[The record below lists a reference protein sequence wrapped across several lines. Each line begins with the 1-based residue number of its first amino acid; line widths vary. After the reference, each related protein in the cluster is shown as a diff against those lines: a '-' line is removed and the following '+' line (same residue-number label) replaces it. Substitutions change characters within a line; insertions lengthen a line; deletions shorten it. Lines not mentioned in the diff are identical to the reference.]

1 MSLLLLLSHGGP
13 APALPPEAIPP
24 EALAAIND
32 LDEALLEVGQNA
44 TLRRLQLVSGIQSVL
59 SSVDVRIVM
68 RQYQPDEL
76 VGGIIQ
82 GDSFVILSPSEI
94 IAANWPGTV
103 TAPGDK
109 RVPKRGDQ
117 LIVQGIA
124 RTVQAGTPFY
134 IAGALV
140 RLELQVRG

>member
-1 MSLLLLLSHGGP
+1 VSLLLLFSGGGGSSP
-13 APALPPEAIPP
+13 APALPPEA
-24 EALAAIND
+24 LAAIAD
-32 LDEALLEVGQNA
+32 LDQALLEVGEDA
-44 TLRRLQLVSGIQSVL
+44 TLRRMQLVAGVQSVL

-68 RQYQPDEL
+68 RQYGPQEL
-76 VGGIIQ
+76 VGGITQ

-103 TAPGDK
+103 TSPGDK
-109 RVPKRGDQ
+109 RVPKHGDQ

-124 RTVQAGTPFY
+124 RTVQTGTPFY

>member
-1 MSLLLLLSHGGP
+1 
-13 APALPPEAIPP
+13 
-24 EALAAIND
+24 
-32 LDEALLEVGQNA
+32 
-44 TLRRLQLVSGIQSVL
+44 
-59 SSVDVRIVM
+59 M

-109 RVPKRGDQ
+109 RVPKHGDQ

-124 RTVQAGTPFY
+124 RTVQTGTPFY